1 MAPEILKYREYTD
14 KSDIWSLGV
23 IIYEILFKK
32 HPYMSTNQ
40 IELIKKIK
48 EETIIIEDCVLNTL
62 LTNML
67 VNDPNKRIN
76 WNDIFSKDWFDDS
89 ILEYKECFSTL
100 DNSPTY
106 LPDNKTIINEDIDL
120 TFSDL
125 FNSKLGSINVSCNDS
140 SSSEISIDEKNPAI
154 NKSIDCEVY
163 SHSAPNQHNYLE
175 NYINNK
181 SKNIK
186 PSYKILGTSPKL
198 TNSAGLYSCLSKSVG
213 TIKNLFGS

>member
-1 MAPEILKYREYTD
+1 
-14 KSDIWSLGV
+14 
-23 IIYEILFKK
+23 
-32 HPYMSTNQ
+32 MSTNQ
-40 IELIKKIK
+40 IQLIKKIK
-48 EETIIIEDCVLNTL
+48 EETIIVDDCVLNTL
-62 LTNML
+62 LKNML
-67 VNDPNKRIN
+67 VNDPTKRIN

-89 ILEYKECFSTL
+89 ILEYKDCFSTL
-100 DNSPTY
+100 DNISIPS
-106 LPDNKTIINEDIDL
+106 DNTIIKEDIDL
-120 TFSDL
+120 SFSDL
-125 FNSKLGSINVSCNDS
+125 FNSKSDSLRVSYNDS

-198 TNSAGLYSCLSKSVG
+198 ANSAGLYSCLSKSVG